1 LTTQGN
7 NSWVFGVGN
16 DWYGPVARPPGANQT
31 ITIVHQYLVDT
42 TSGIVDT
49 FWVQRQN
56 ATVQPAGTV
65 VTINDTAPVNDG
77 WNLSIVEIRQ

>member
-1 LTTQGN
+1 
-7 NSWVFGVGN
+7 
-16 DWYGPVARPPGANQT
+16 
-31 ITIVHQYLVDT
+31 VHQYLVDT